1 MKRIFILF
9 LFIFACM
16 APKNVFAK
24 DISVTGS
31 YGLTICDQNVT
42 NNTVSNCAYKSS
54 YAINSNSTY
63 TVLSPANISVS
74 GGSSFYSI
82 SNAVWLF
89 PSGNF
94 QAGNTYTLKFGYDHG
109 LAVYNNFHEVQL
121 SDILIEYQ
129 QNGQYYSGGYKNLTF
144 SQTYNAGVDPNTGV
158 LTLSFQAST
167 NATGYRIRFT
177 KNPYVLRNESTVYNQ
192 GFRFVS
198 ISAVEDTDPSLPLLN
213 GILGQQQQT
222 NDKLDILNEKQQAI
236 KDSLDSVNKNQQ
248 ETNEKLDD
256 LNSNLTN
263 EDSPD
268 VDGFLD
274 DLKVDDSN
282 SPVSDLITMPLTLM
296 QAYVNGFSSS
306 CSSVSLGNL
315 LGYDLV
321 FPCIDLKNYLG
332 ETLFTLIDML
342 FCLFMVYNIGMM
354 CVSIYESITSLDDN
368 MQLLYSPQHAGNSR
382 VSKGEMEGLY

>member
-16 APKNVFAK
+16 APKNVFAASIDLIDK
-24 DISVTGS
+24 IQIFNGDGGSVTTCDENNPTICVSNMNNTKSFKLFWTGS
-31 YGLTICDQNVT
+31 KTNANYTINLIFRLYVDKGKVPEATLQDVYVNFLGNVIDDQNLVVVNQRLDNDPEISETYYDTYRYQLTIAPVNVST
-42 NNTVSNCAYKSS
+42 SSSLQSFLDFGFTYPLTGQVSFEVIEFKVSS
-54 YAINSNSTY
+54 
-63 TVLSPANISVS
+63 
-74 GGSSFYSI
+74 
-82 SNAVWLF
+82 
-89 PSGNF
+89 
-94 QAGNTYTLKFGYDHG
+94 
-109 LAVYNNFHEVQL
+109 
-121 SDILIEYQ
+121 
-129 QNGQYYSGGYKNLTF
+129 
-144 SQTYNAGVDPNTGV
+144 
-158 LTLSFQAST
+158 
-167 NATGYRIRFT
+167 
-177 KNPYVLRNESTVYNQ
+177 
-192 GFRFVS
+192 
-198 ISAVEDTDPSLPLLN
+198 
-213 GILGQQQQT
+213 
-222 NDKLDILNEKQQAI
+222 
-236 KDSLDSVNKNQQ
+236 SLDPPDDPDYTGQLDDINKNQQ